1 MVSRRQFIGG
11 ALALGASIGAA
22 YALKPRAGNTRHSAY
37 FTQLSEALRAAGIG
51 SPTLILDQARCE
63 HNLRTVAAQ
72 VGQNKHLRIVT
83 KSLPCLNLLQHTAQ
97 AWGTQRQMVFNYP
110 MLLTLAQ
117 AMPQADL
124 LLGKPLDPIELPS
137 FFNRLSQT
145 QAPTFNAEQQIQ
157 WLVDSPATLKAYL
170 EFARAQSKNLRL
182 NIEIDV
188 GLHRGGVADLSTFN
202 TLLDMISNEPR
213 AQFAGLMGY
222 DPHVVKVPNILHNRA
237 KAEAHAKALYR
248 QFREFALRHP
258 ASRLAPEQLTLNTA
272 GSPTYR
278 LHIDNPD
285 VSELSVGSAVVK
297 PADFDT
303 ELLSDLQA
311 ALYIATPIL
320 KVGDFSLPYGAQT
333 ISQITRRWDVNQTK
347 SVIIHGGEWRAQVV
361 SPEGVR
367 PSELYGTSTNQ
378 KVMTAAPDFPY
389 ISGDYVFFRPMQSEM
404 LMLQFG
410 ALAVYDGQRISEQ
423 RPTFTASA

>member
-1 MVSRRQFIGG
+1 MLSRRQFLGG
-11 ALALGASIGAA
+11 ALALGAGVGAA
-22 YALKPRAGNTRHSAY
+22 YALKPRAGNTHHSPY
-37 FTQLSEALRAAGIG
+37 FSQLSQALRTAGIG
-51 SPTLILDQARCE
+51 SPTLILDQTRCE

-72 VGQNKHLRIVT
+72 VGTHKHLRIVT
-83 KSLPCLNLLQHTAQ
+83 KSLPCLNLLQRTAQ

-117 AMPQADL
+117 SMPQADL

-137 FFNRLSQT
+137 FFQRLSQT
-145 QAPTFNAEQQIQ
+145 RATEFDPARQIQ
-157 WLVDSPATLKAYL
+157 WLVDTPETLKAYL
-170 EFARAQSKNLRL
+170 EFARAQSHALRL

-188 GLHRGGVADLSTFN
+188 GLHRGGVPDTATLN
-202 TLLDMISNEPR
+202 TMLDMISNEPL
-213 AQFAGLMGY
+213 AQFSGLMGY

-237 KAEAHAKALYR
+237 KAQAHAQALYR
-248 QFREFALRHP
+248 AFREFALRHP

-285 VSELSVGSAVVK
+285 VNELSIGSAVVK
-297 PADFDT
+297 PSDFDS
-303 ELLSDLQA
+303 ELLSELQA

-320 KVGDFSLPYGAQT
+320 KVRDFSLPYGAQT
-333 ISQITRRWDVNQTK
+333 VSRISRWWDVNQAK

-361 SPEGVR
+361 SPEGVQ

-378 KVMTAAPDFPY
+378 KVMTAAPEFAY
-389 ISGDYVFFRPMQSEM
+389 SAGDYVFFRPIQSEM

-410 ALAVYDGQRISEQ
+410 GLAVYDGQRLSEHW
-423 RPTFTASA
+423 PTFAASA